1 MIKAAVLR
9 RQLTDDQRAMI
20 SVLWAREN
28 KIIPIAGPGRGHI
41 ENNKTV
47 APRSATVLLELEEQS
62 IVNQEP
68 PKSKPKKSKN
78 KTRDAALSTF
88 KVKRHKFDK
97 ANKVLKENPFRYKPS
112 TMRLQPFYASEL
124 MFDTPHVRHERKL
137 TLSNEKHLTNLTAN
151 LTKN

>member
-62 IVNQEP
+62 IVDQDHQSQNQRRV
-68 PKSKPKKSKN
+68 
-78 KTRDAALSTF
+78 KT
-88 KVKRHKFDK
+88 KR
-97 ANKVLKENPFRYKPS
+97 E
-112 TMRLQPFYASEL
+112 MRLFQLS
-124 MFDTPHVRHERKL
+124 KL
-137 TLSNEKHLTNLTAN
+137 SDISLIRQ
-151 LTKN
+151 TKCSKKILN